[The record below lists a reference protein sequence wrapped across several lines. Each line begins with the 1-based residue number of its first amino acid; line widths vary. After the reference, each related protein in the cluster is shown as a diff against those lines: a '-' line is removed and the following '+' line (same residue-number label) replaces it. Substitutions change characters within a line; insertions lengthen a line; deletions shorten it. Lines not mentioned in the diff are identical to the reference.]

1 MECSLRKDSEEVG
14 TWQDGRNVTILKVEG
29 SHFLRCLADFLW
41 GGTNEELKFHLVD
54 WNMV

>member
-1 MECSLRKDSEEVG
+1 VECSLRKDREEVG
-14 TWQDGRNVTILKVEG
+14 TWQDGRNVTIIKVEG
-29 SHFLRCLADFLW
+29 SRFLRCLADFLW